1 MASHQFLSMKN
12 FLGQSESLEKS
23 KLDGKRKTYGEKVL
37 REGRKGII
45 YVLKFSFSV

>member
-1 MASHQFLSMKN
+1 MARVDRGVVCKGLSH
-12 FLGQSESLEKS
+12 
-23 KLDGKRKTYGEKVL
+23 RKMYGEKVL

>member
-1 MASHQFLSMKN
+1 MARVDRGVVCKGLSYRKMY
-12 FLGQSESLEKS
+12 G
-23 KLDGKRKTYGEKVL
+23 RHVKTYGEKVL

>member
-1 MASHQFLSMKN
+1 MARVDRGVVCKGLSYRKMY
-12 FLGQSESLEKS
+12 G
-23 KLDGKRKTYGEKVL
+23 RHVKTYGEEVL